1 MGANYGWSLVEQERK
16 REIIAAIATGVG
28 GSAGDGAPIGPTHA
42 EIDLT
47 DRCNVACYFC
57 NQQDVRTTQQLP
69 LDKVFSLL
77 DELVAGGLRSVRL
90 SGGGDPLAH
99 REVGK
104 VLARLTALGVNVDNV
119 NTNGALLTAE
129 LGRLL
134 IENRCRE
141 LIVSLNA
148 VDAADY
154 HRMMQVKPA
163 TFDQVLDNVRRLVG
177 QRGELPLPV
186 VTVQFLIDRENFRRI
201 PEMYALGRS
210 LGAERITISPVQDIP
225 LQRIDHDILLAP
237 ADGELVMP
245 YFAAALAADRDANL
259 LSLFGPFPAWN
270 QAIEEIR
277 SRAAQPRPQPAA
289 AGAPP
294 APIATAAATA
304 PAANIAAAFKERN
317 GGCFFGWYSATIRGN
332 GDLYPCCLL
341 MNPGYQPLG
350 NALATPT
357 FKEQWQGKGF
367 TLLRAEMREVLLR
380 GGRVFFKPGRFKT
393 LTRQCVEP
401 NACFLKNMYFRHDEE
416 FYRDLDV
423 ALEAA
428 RKREVRWLG
437 SPRQVFRAA
446 EVLAYRCYHGT
457 RVRYDRGRRYLAAR
471 WTRLRP
477 GRQRG
482 GGQVSAGRS

>member
-148 VDAADY
+148 FDAADY

-294 APIATAAATA
+294 APTTSA
-304 PAANIAAAFKERN
+304 PAPAAANIAAAFK
-317 GGCFFGWYSATIRGN
+317 
-332 GDLYPCCLL
+332 
-341 MNPGYQPLG
+341 
-350 NALATPT
+350 
-357 FKEQWQGKGF
+357 
-367 TLLRAEMREVLLR
+367 
-380 GGRVFFKPGRFKT
+380 
-393 LTRQCVEP
+393 
-401 NACFLKNMYFRHDEE
+401 
-416 FYRDLDV
+416 
-423 ALEAA
+423 
-428 RKREVRWLG
+428 
-437 SPRQVFRAA
+437 
-446 EVLAYRCYHGT
+446 
-457 RVRYDRGRRYLAAR
+457 
-471 WTRLRP
+471 
-477 GRQRG
+477 
-482 GGQVSAGRS
+482 

>member
-16 REIIAAIATGVG
+16 REIIAAIA
-28 GSAGDGAPIGPTHA
+28 AGDATAGPTHA

-69 LDKVFSLL
+69 LDKVFALL

-119 NTNGALLTAE
+119 NTNAALLTPE
-129 LGRLL
+129 LGQRL
-134 IENRCRE
+134 IENGCRE

-154 HRMMQVKPA
+154 HRMMQVRPA
-163 TFDQVLDNVRRLVG
+163 IFDQVLANVRRLVA
-177 QRGELPLPV
+177 QRGEQPLPV

-201 PEMYALGRS
+201 PEMYALARS
-210 LGAERITISPVQDIP
+210 LGVDRITISPVQDIP
-225 LQRIDHDILLAP
+225 LQRIDHDLLLAP
-237 ADGELVMP
+237 DDGPLVMP

-259 LSLFGPFPAWN
+259 LALFGPFPAWN
-270 QAIEEIR
+270 QALDEIR
-277 SRAAQPRPQPAA
+277 SGLAPAA
-289 AGAPP
+289 AAGPET
-294 APIATAAATA
+294 PIAGSYKA
-304 PAANIAAAFKERN
+304 RN

-350 NALATPT
+350 NALATGT
-357 FKEQWQGKGF
+357 FQEQWRGKGF
-367 TLLRAEMREVLLR
+367 TRLRAEMRDVLLR
-380 GGRVFFKPGRFKT
+380 GGRTFWREGRFKA

-401 NACFLKNMYFRHDEE
+401 NACFLKNMYFRHDEA
-416 FYRDLDV
+416 FYRDLDQ
-423 ALEAA
+423 ALEQA
-428 RKREVRWLG
+428 RRREVRWLG
-437 SPRQVFRAA
+437 SPRQVWRAA
-446 EVLAYRCYHGT
+446 EVFAYRCYHGA
-457 RVRYDRGRRYLAAR
+457 RVRYDQGRRYLAGR
-471 WTRLRP
+471 WARLRP
-477 GRQRG
+477 GRER
-482 GGQVSAGRS
+482 AA